1 MFILELVETCN
12 DPGLANVLNIIKS
25 ALNLIWI
32 IGPILGIIGLTIHL
46 TKLMVSPEDQK
57 LKAVIKNW
65 AIGIVVVFM
74 LPLIINVTMK
84 LLDDSFEL
92 STCWN
97 YAASSSTDPNAH
109 PDYIDPYSDSDKS
122 NGFISNPDDYDEGST
137 EENFTVTRYIFVGDS
152 RTVGMRSAVSSSS
165 SDVWSCESGKGYT
178 WMKDTGIPNIES
190 RITSG
195 SAVIILMGVNDLY
208 HSDEYISYL
217 NSNAS
222 SWTQKGAKVVFVS
235 VNPTDGARNSLNSNI
250 DKFNQKLK
258 NSLSSNIQYI
268 DTNSRLRSEGFST
281 TDGLHYTNGT
291 YQKIYSIIKSSLS

>member
-1 MFILELVETCN
+1 MFILELAENCN
-12 DPGLANVLNIIKS
+12 DPGLANILNIIKN

-32 IGPILGIIGLTIHL
+32 IGPILGIIGLAIHL
-46 TKLMVSPEDQK
+46 TKIMVSPDNQK
-57 LKAVIKNW
+57 LKGVIKNW

-74 LPLIINVTMK
+74 LPLIINVAMR
-84 LLDDSFEL
+84 LFDDSFEL

-97 YAASSSTDPNAH
+97 YAASSSTDPGDH
-109 PDYIDPYSDSDKS
+109 SDYIDPYPDSDKS
-122 NGFISNPDDYDEGST
+122 NGFITDPDDYDEGST
-137 EENFTVTRYIFVGDS
+137 EEDFTVTRYIFIGDS
-152 RTVGMRSAVSSSS
+152 RTVGMRSAVTSSS
-165 SDVWSCESGKGYT
+165 SDVWSCKSGMGYD
-178 WMKDTGIPNIES
+178 WMKSTGVPNIENS
-190 RITSG
+190 ITSG

-217 NSNAS
+217 NSNVN

-235 VNPTDGARNSLNSNI
+235 VNPTDGSRNSLNDKI
-250 DKFNQKLK
+250 DNFNQKLK

-281 TDGLHYTNGT
+281 TDGLHYTNET